1 MSKTYII
8 GNWKMNLNIHQAS
21 LYVHKLE
28 EKIEVHKDIQVI
40 LAPSFLALPTLSL
53 QVKKRQFKLAAQNVN
68 ANDEGAFTGEVAAPM
83 LRGVA
88 EYVLVGHSERR
99 HIFGETNKDIRVKVQ
114 AVLRSG
120 LTPILCVGETADERA
135 QNEIQHVLH
144 DQITG
149 GLANVTSEEIEQ
161 IIIAYEP
168 VWAIGTG
175 KSATTEDFAQ
185 ARDIIRH
192 QIGSLYGK
200 VTGKSVPILYGGSV
214 NSSNAASYLGV
225 KDSNG
230 LLIGGASLKAEE
242 FISITKQAHGIKE
255 GVKHV

>member
-8 GNWKMNLNIHQAS
+8 GNWKMNLDIHRAS

-28 EKIEVHKDIQVI
+28 GMVKVHNDVQVV
-40 LAPSFLALPTLSL
+40 LAPTFLALPTLGL

-68 ANDEGAFTGEVAAPM
+68 AHDEGAFTGEVSAPM

-99 HIFGETNKDIRVKVQ
+99 HIFRETDKDIRAKVQ

-120 LTPILCVGETADERA
+120 LVPVLCVGETADERA
-135 QNEIQHVLH
+135 NDEIQHVLH

-149 GLANVTSEEIEQ
+149 GLANVTSEEIQ
-161 IIIAYEP
+161 KVMIAYEP

-175 KSATTEDFAQ
+175 KNATVEDFAK

-192 QIGSLYGK
+192 QISSLYGPEN
-200 VTGKSVPILYGGSV
+200 GQSVPILYGGSV
-214 NSSNAASYLGV
+214 NGHNAEGYLKV
-225 KDSNG
+225 KGGDG
-230 LLIGGASLKAEE
+230 LLIGGASLNAEE
-242 FISITKQAHGIKE
+242 FVSIVDKAHKIREE
-255 GVKHV
+255 G